1 MNDISAT
8 VAIQRFPVYSLRFWM
23 AYGVQMRPYLL
34 FVSGIAGLSGIA
46 WGVTPETK
54 IWEWLAIFFPLF
66 LGYGFGQ
73 AFTDC
78 FQTDTDKLSS
88 PYRPLSKGTL
98 SIPAVLVIS
107 SLGLVGIAVVLY
119 LFNPVSFWLCMIAVL
134 GTASYSYVKK
144 HFWYGGPVHNA
155 WIVAL
160 LPLMGYFAISGK
172 ALSEFPNHLLVNVGI
187 TYFSYASFVLIGY
200 LKDIEADRV
209 TEYKTFPV
217 VFGWDKTVWLGDF
230 IALVTLVLFWSRPLL
245 HMGEL
250 IFGVTGTLVLIFGEI
265 TGHFSGTHDEKGAL
279 WPILATVRSFILLHI
294 GLVLHYQPHW
304 AWLMIVFYLLF
315 ELVLWRRPSR
325 YQV

>member
-1 MNDISAT
+1 MNEISAA
-8 VAIQRFPVYSLRFWM
+8 VAIQRYPVYSLKFWT

-46 WGVTPETK
+46 WGVTRETK
-54 IWEWLAIFFPLF
+54 TWECLAIFFPLF

-88 PYRPLSKGTL
+88 PYRPLSRGTL
-98 SIPAVLVIS
+98 SIPAVLIIS

-160 LPLMGYFAISGK
+160 LPLMGYFAISG
-172 ALSEFPNHLLVNVGI
+172 
-187 TYFSYASFVLIGY
+187 
-200 LKDIEADRV
+200 V
-209 TEYKTFPV
+209 T
-217 VFGWDKTVWLGDF
+217 
-230 IALVTLVLFWSRPLL
+230 IR
-245 HMGEL
+245 
-250 IFGVTGTLVLIFGEI
+250 
-265 TGHFSGTHDEKGAL
+265 
-279 WPILATVRSFILLHI
+279 
-294 GLVLHYQPHW
+294 
-304 AWLMIVFYLLF
+304 
-315 ELVLWRRPSR
+315 
-325 YQV
+325 